1 MSRLEDFLNF
11 QDVDTI
17 TEEIYINKR
26 LGSFKVKPLTATK
39 HNEFRNRCLIKNKKG
54 ETITDLNKFNLLVIT
69 EQTLEPD
76 FSNAEFL
83 SKVNCQTAREFIE
96 KKFLSGEIITI
107 ANKILEISGFNID
120 INEQVEE
127 AKNS

>member
-1 MSRLEDFLNF
+1 MSRLDDFINF
-11 QDVDTI
+11 QDVDSMTADV
-17 TEEIYINKR
+17 YINDR
-26 LGSFKVKPLTATK
+26 LGTFKIKPLTAVK
-39 HNEFRNRCLIKNKKG
+39 HNEFRNRCLVRNKKG
-54 ETITDLNKFNLLVIT
+54 EITTDLNKFNLLVIT

-96 KKFLSGEIITI
+96 KKFLSGEIMTI

-120 INEQVEE
+120 INEQIEE
-127 AKNS
+127 AKN